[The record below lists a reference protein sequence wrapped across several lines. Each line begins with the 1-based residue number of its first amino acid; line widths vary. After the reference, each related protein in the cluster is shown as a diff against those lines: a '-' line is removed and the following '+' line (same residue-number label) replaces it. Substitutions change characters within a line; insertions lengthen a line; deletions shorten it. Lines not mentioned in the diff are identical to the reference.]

1 MSRLIGVGTAITKA
15 TNKPSN
21 KKQHGIELV
30 KRDLEQQQ
38 EDIAEN
44 LAAEFHVIGKYTK
57 ELNDLPMDSKGYKR
71 PRERLVKYFGIK
83 MVLHIMDRLDCPSL
97 TVNGLGLRYGICYQ
111 MIEDYYP
118 DLHNGVY
125 QERFASKSRTV
136 NGVTECTYVNG
147 VINNITDF
155 GIFVRLPN
163 HDNGLL
169 HKSKYAHVHDIRF
182 EFKPP

>member
-1 MSRLIGVGTAITKA
+1 
-15 TNKPSN
+15 
-21 KKQHGIELV
+21 
-30 KRDLEQQQ
+30 
-38 EDIAEN
+38 
-44 LAAEFHVIGKYTK
+44 
-57 ELNDLPMDSKGYKR
+57 MDSKGYKR
-71 PRERLVKYFGIK
+71 LRERLVKYFGIK
-83 MVLHIMDRLDCPSL
+83 MVLHIMERLDCPSL

-118 DLHNGVY
+118 DLQAGVY
-125 QERFASKSRTV
+125 QSRFASKSRTV

-182 EFKPP
+182 ESGKPLRVYIQRIYTKNGRWQYDLSL